1 MKLDSFESLVRPPT
15 RCVHTFDAV
24 MTVRAVLCATPV
36 YVQFVCVG
44 VNRYMLG
51 FPPWNPAWSGHYD
64 RRVTASFPARLPVVL
79 APMAG
84 GPSTPALASA
94 VSNAGGLGFL
104 AGALLTP
111 EQLDERLTELES
123 LTSSPYGINLFL
135 PSAHIAVADEME
147 TYRQSLTAL
156 AVELGVEPGP
166 ATPGADD
173 IDDVVDVVCAHR
185 PAAVSV
191 TFGRPGTEL
200 TRRVHDIGALMVG
213 TVTSVAEAQMAVE
226 DGADMLVVQG
236 SEAGGHRGVFTD
248 DTSSMRGGAAMSLA
262 SLLVA
267 VGLSVEVPLIAAGG
281 IMDGSAVVSALGL
294 GAVAAQMGTAFLCSD
309 EAGTTDVHRAA
320 LLDRRYRRT
329 VVTRAFSGRP
339 ARGLENEFAQTHTGT
354 APAGYP
360 DVNAITGPIRK
371 AATAAGRAD
380 VPNLWAGTG
389 WRAVTAAPAA
399 EIVARVVAEM
409 ESA

>member
-1 MKLDSFESLVRPPT
+1 M
-15 RCVHTFDAV
+15 
-24 MTVRAVLCATPV
+24 
-36 YVQFVCVG
+36 
-44 VNRYMLG
+44 
-51 FPPWNPAWSGHYD
+51 
-64 RRVTASFPARLPVVL
+64 TASFPARLPVVL

-84 GPSTPALASA
+84 GPSTPALAAA

-123 LTSSPYGINLFL
+123 LTSAPYGINLFL
-135 PSAHIAVADEME
+135 PSAHIAVTDEME
-147 TYRQSLTAL
+147 AYRQSLTAL
-156 AVELGVEPGP
+156 AAELGVEPGP

-248 DTSSMRGGAAMSLA
+248 DTASMRGGPAMSLA

-360 DVNAITGPIRK
+360 DVNAITGPIRT